1 MTLII
6 KSLADGQLPATT
18 GTLYIVPASTRALI
32 KTIKVVN
39 LNTIAETINL
49 YLEPSGG
56 TARCIIPKN
65 LSLGIGY
72 LLVVDDELT
81 LEAGDKLQGSATD
94 ATMVDYTISGVEEL

>member
-1 MTLII
+1 MTLAI

-18 GTLYIVPASTRALI
+18 GDLYTVPASTRALI

-39 LNTIAETINL
+39 LNTTAETINL
-49 YLEPSGG
+49 YLKPSGG

-65 LSLGIGY
+65 LSLGAGY

-81 LEAGDKLQGSATD
+81 LEAGDKLQGSATT
-94 ATMVDYTISGVEEL
+94 AAMVDYTISGVEES